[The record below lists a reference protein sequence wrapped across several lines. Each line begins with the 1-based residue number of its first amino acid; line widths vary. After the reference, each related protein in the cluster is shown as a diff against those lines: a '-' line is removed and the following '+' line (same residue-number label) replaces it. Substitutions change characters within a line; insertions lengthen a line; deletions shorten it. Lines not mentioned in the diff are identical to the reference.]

1 MSRGSLHAALA
12 LLLAANVILAAE
24 PPGLIDEAHFFPI
37 EHPAIR
43 YSNAT
48 PTDRIA
54 ELQARLTA
62 RERRLVFDR
71 QFGYLPAVLEALGI
85 PVSSQM
91 LVFSKTS
98 FQAARISPQAP
109 RALYH
114 SDDVTIGWVRGGGVL
129 EVASV
134 DPNLGAV
141 FYSLDQQPTSRPEF
155 RLHNTDCT
163 GCHQGPATAGVPGLL
178 VRSVYPETSGVLSRT
193 PGFITDHRSPLRER
207 WGGWYVTGEH
217 GSQRH
222 LGNRTFERFA
232 PVANWDLEDSGN
244 RTNLQKFFDT
254 SAYLTPH
261 SDIVALMTLEH
272 QTRMTNLI
280 TRVGYET
287 RVALHDTRATRIED
301 LDPSLQNRIVNTIEE
316 MLRYMLFTDEVRLDA
331 PVRGTTSF
339 AKEFGEAGP
348 RDAKGRSLRDLDL
361 ETRLL
366 RYPCSYLIY
375 SAQFNALPQSA
386 KEMIYRRLWKILSGR
401 DESEA
406 FRKLTK
412 TDRQAIREILT
423 ATKQDLPS
431 YWRE

>member
-1 MSRGSLHAALA
+1 MFRGSLHAALA
-12 LLLAANVILAAE
+12 LLLSAIVILAVE
-24 PPGLIDEAHFFPI
+24 PPGLIDESHFFPI

-62 RERRLVFDR
+62 REKRLVFDR
-71 QFGYLPAVLEALGI
+71 KFGYLPSVLEALGI

-109 RALYH
+109 RALYL
-114 SDDVTIGWVRGGGVL
+114 SDDVTIGWVRGGAVL

-217 GSQRH
+217 GSQQH

-232 PVANWDLEDSGN
+232 PVANWDLEASGN

-287 RVALHDTRATRIED
+287 RVALHDARATRIEE
-301 LDPSLQNRIVNTIEE
+301 LDPSSRSRVSNTIEE
-316 MLRYMLFTDEVRLDA
+316 MLRYLLFTDEARLEA
-331 PVRGTTSF
+331 PIRGTTKF
-339 AKEFGEAGP
+339 AKEFGEVGP
-348 RDAKGRSLRDLDL
+348 RDSKGRSLRDLDL

-375 SAQFNALPQSA
+375 SAHFNALPESA
-386 KEMIYRRLWKILSGR
+386 KETIYRRLWEILSGR
-401 DESEA
+401 DRSEA
-406 FRKLTK
+406 FRTLTK
-412 TDRQAIREILT
+412 TDRQAIREILI
-423 ATKQDLPS
+423 ATKPDLPA